1 MAAVIRIPVQ
11 DVPPIGRTEATK
23 LARAEY
29 ERFLALLRAL
39 GPDDWDRPTDC
50 TRWTVKD
57 VAAHVISTPQIG
69 WRQMPGMVLR
79 NLGRG
84 YNTLIFREVK
94 RRSERETRES
104 ILADF
109 ERFATSTHH
118 VPTTTS
124 VEPLMDVLVHH
135 QDIVRPL
142 GLRRAMP
149 PAAAAAAADRSRTL
163 SLLMGS
169 RRVVRGTRM
178 VATDVDWARGS
189 GPTITGP
196 AQELL
201 MLCSGRSPDPDL
213 VSGDGLALLAT
224 R

>member
-1 MAAVIRIPVQ
+1 MDREQLWAYTHAERAALA
-11 DVPPIGRTEATK
+11 AT
-23 LARAEY
+23 LAGLSDEQWAHDT
-29 ERFLALLRAL
+29 LCP
-39 GPDDWDRPTDC
+39 G
-50 TRWTVKD
+50 WTVKD
-57 VAAHVISTPQIG
+57 VAAHVISTPQTG

-142 GLRRAMP
+142 GLRRDMP

-213 VSGDGLALLAT
+213 VSGDGLALLAN